1 MHMKHIPYLLIACL
15 FLLMGSSC
23 ENDGFLYQDESRI
36 RMEGPEEW
44 TLETDSLE
52 FSFVSYPETTTEQTM
67 NVTLYV
73 MGLTTDYDRTAN
85 VEMVADKTTA
95 TADLYDFPTSV
106 TIPAGENQAIC
117 PVVLKRADVLQEQTV
132 RLYIQVTASE
142 DFAVGSIEESHLLL
156 KWNDILSRPTNWDEL
171 EEFFGT
177 YSDAKYRFMLNN
189 TGVTEFDT
197 EEMSWAE
204 LNNYKIVLTNAL
216 NEYNKANPN
225 DPILDENTGQ
235 AINFDN

>member
-1 MHMKHIPYLLIACL
+1 M
-15 FLLMGSSC
+15 
-23 ENDGFLYQDESRI
+23 
-36 RMEGPEEW
+36 
-44 TLETDSLE
+44 
-52 FSFVSYPETTTEQTM
+52 
-67 NVTLYV
+67 
-73 MGLTTDYDRTAN
+73 
-85 VEMVADKTTA
+85 
-95 TADLYDFPTSV
+95 
-106 TIPAGENQAIC
+106 
-117 PVVLKRADVLQEQTV
+117 
-132 RLYIQVTASE
+132 
-142 DFAVGSIEESHLLL
+142 GSIEQDHLLL

-235 AINFDN
+235 AIDFDN